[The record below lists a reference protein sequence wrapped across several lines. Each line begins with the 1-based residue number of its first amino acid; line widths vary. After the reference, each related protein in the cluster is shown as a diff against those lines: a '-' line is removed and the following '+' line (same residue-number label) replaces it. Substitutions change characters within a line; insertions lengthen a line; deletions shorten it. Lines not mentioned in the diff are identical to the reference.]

1 MNFQVLK
8 RSAVII
14 TYLHHSKLNV
24 TVQPQVLR
32 AELAEKRE
40 LLAKLRQELEIS
52 RESWNL
58 VRKKTA
64 ESEIEW
70 RALRD
75 EFAER

>member
-1 MNFQVLK
+1 
-8 RSAVII
+8 
-14 TYLHHSKLNV
+14 
-24 TVQPQVLR
+24 LR

-58 VRKKTA
+58 VKKKTA
-64 ESEIEW
+64 DSEREW

-75 EFAER
+75 EFAERLV